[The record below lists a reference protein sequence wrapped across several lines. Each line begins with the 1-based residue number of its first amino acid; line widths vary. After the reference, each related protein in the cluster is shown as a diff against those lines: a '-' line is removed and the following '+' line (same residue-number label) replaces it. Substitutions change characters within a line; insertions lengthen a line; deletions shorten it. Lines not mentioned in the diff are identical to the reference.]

1 VPPRRPRE
9 ARPDD
14 NGGPDSVISRSSAA
28 PRAATRAKNPDRGM
42 QVLELKLSILV
53 QGPSKTR
60 RNPALDVLVGLVPD
74 ERVLTLQA
82 GLSASTSQ
90 SSGPSARVLPVAAI
104 RMAAVARSSRP
115 APSPWLQPTG
125 ESRPRLR
132 LMAPPASYW
141 SQVPV
146 LGGLLAWL
154 RAECRPYTL
163 RARTLRAR
171 RAF

>member
-1 VPPRRPRE
+1 MSRRRPSG
-9 ARPDD
+9 AC
-14 NGGPDSVISRSSAA
+14 A
-28 PRAATRAKNPDRGM
+28 PDRGM

-74 ERVLTLQA
+74 ERVLALQA
-82 GLSASTSQ
+82 GLSGTASQ

-115 APSPWLQPTG
+115 SPSPWLQATG
-125 ESRPRLR
+125 ETRPRLR
-132 LMAPPASYW
+132 LITPPVSSW
-141 SQVPV
+141 SRIPV
-146 LGGLLAWL
+146 LGGVLAWL
-154 RAECRPYTL
+154 RAEYRPYTS

>member
-1 VPPRRPRE
+1 VPRRSTGV
-9 ARPDD
+9 AC
-14 NGGPDSVISRSSAA
+14 A
-28 PRAATRAKNPDRGM
+28 PDRGM

-82 GLSASTSQ
+82 GLSATASQ
-90 SSGPSARVLPVAAI
+90 SSGPSARVMPIAAI

-115 APSPWLQPTG
+115 ALSPWLQATG
-125 ESRPRLR
+125 ESSPRLR
-132 LMAPPASYW
+132 LITPPQSPW
-141 SQVPV
+141 LRIPL
-146 LGGLLAWL
+146 LGGVLAWL
-154 RAECRPYTL
+154 RAEYRPYTL